1 MLRHLTEALNVS
13 DIDIYTIRLVV
24 TGNDTAKF
32 KGSGTINGTGDYKYM
47 LWAGDDNPYDTFR
60 IRIWEEDEFTGIETV
75 KYDNETDQP
84 IGGGSIKVH
93 SK

>member
-32 KGSGTINGTGDYKYM
+32 KGSGTINGTGNYKFQI
-47 LWAGDDNPYDTFR
+47 WAQDDNPDDTFR
-60 IRIWEEDEFTGIETV
+60 IKIWEEDGSGNETV
-75 KYDNETDQP
+75 KYDNGSDQP

-93 SK
+93 SN